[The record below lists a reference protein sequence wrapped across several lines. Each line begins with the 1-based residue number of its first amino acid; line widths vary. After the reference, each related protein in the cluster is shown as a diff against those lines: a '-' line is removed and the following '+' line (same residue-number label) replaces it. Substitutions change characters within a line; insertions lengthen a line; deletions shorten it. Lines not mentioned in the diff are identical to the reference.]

1 MKPTRSR
8 DEDNR
13 RRHPVPWPRS
23 VEIKAVLVVALA
35 FLAGFYYLSGG
46 VSRDARWIVSLLRFE
61 DSYVRHCKGGL
72 AYYLKTYENQR
83 LGRLE
88 IYQDAGPHDVHLV
101 YDAQNPSG
109 SMVRGGFRCLYVPG
123 SGRSSSVRPQL
134 RDVELYGARLTVN
147 ERLMLEANILN
158 AIDRNR

>member
-8 DEDNR
+8 DDDNHR
-13 RRHPVPWPRS
+13 RRPPPWPLH
-23 VEIKAVLVVALA
+23 VEIAALLAVA
-35 FLAGFYYLSGG
+35 FAFPVCFYLLFGG
-46 VSRDARWIVSLLRFE
+46 ASRDARWIVSLLRFE

-83 LGRLE
+83 LVQLE
-88 IYQDAGPHDVHLV
+88 IYQDAGPHDVRLV